1 MKLTNLLSVAF
12 FAFIGGNLRYLI
24 GQALG
29 LVGTLSVNIGGCFL
43 LAFLTYYLFDRR
55 HVPSWLT
62 TGLGTGLIGAFTT
75 FSTFSLELGKLL
87 LAHAWGAASA
97 YFVFSSVGGLTLVW
111 LGYLLAQRLRGLN
124 RWC

>member
-29 LVGTLSVNIGGCFL
+29 LVGTLSVNLGGCFL
-43 LAFLTYYLFDRR
+43 LAFLTYYLFD
-55 HVPSWLT
+55 VPGWLT

-87 LAHAWGAASA
+87 LAHAWGAAST
-97 YFVFSSVGGLTLVW
+97 YFVLSSVGGLILVW
-111 LGYLLAQRLRGLN
+111 LGYFLAQRLRGLN
-124 RWC
+124 R

>member
-29 LVGTLSVNIGGCFL
+29 LVGTLSVNLGGCFL

-87 LAHAWGAASA
+87 LTHAWGAASA
-97 YFVFSSVGGLTLVW
+97 YFLLSSVGGLTLVW

>member
-29 LVGTLSVNIGGCFL
+29 LG
-43 LAFLTYYLFDRR
+43 
-55 HVPSWLT
+55 P
-62 TGLGTGLIGAFTT
+62 GLIGAFTT

-97 YFVFSSVGGLTLVW
+97 YFLLSSIGGLTLVW

>member
-29 LVGTLSVNIGGCFL
+29 QVGTLSVNLGGCFL

-87 LAHAWGAASA
+87 LALAWGVASA
-97 YFVFSSVGGLTLVW
+97 YFVLSSVGGLTLVW
-111 LGYLLAQRLRGLN
+111 FGYLLAQRLRGLN
-124 RWC
+124 R